1 MTFYIHPFVENT
13 DDKNIPL
20 GEWSIKN
27 EMVPALNPYRF
38 SAMSQYDFA
47 RRKVLETIFLQEDT
61 SIL

>member
-27 EMVPALNPYRF
+27 EMVTGPESVQILC
-38 SAMSQYDFA
+38 D
-47 RRKVLETIFLQEDT
+47 VTI
-61 SIL
+61 